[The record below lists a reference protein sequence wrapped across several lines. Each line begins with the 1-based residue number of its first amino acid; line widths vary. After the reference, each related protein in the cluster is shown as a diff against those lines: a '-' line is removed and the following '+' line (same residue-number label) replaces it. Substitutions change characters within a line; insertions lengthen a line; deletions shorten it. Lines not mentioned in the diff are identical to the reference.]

1 MRRRMMGLV
10 LALAASTMVVSVTLT
25 LRAQDRAGLKPA
37 ADSRAQ
43 SPTSVQD
50 ALLQPFHFT
59 FTKPTPLEE
68 VAKQLG
74 RSLNAPVAI
83 DRAALDRQGLK
94 IDDAVQLD
102 LQGVRL
108 KTGLKLLLDQLDLTY
123 KVVPE
128 DNLLVITDATGS
140 TDPLDQV
147 LTEVKTLHR
156 DVHEIQ
162 DALDEIRTALG
173 LDAEGGPR
181 MHKPTIIE
189 EMPPAA
195 GEGEKAKDKDKD
207 KARPKEAPP
216 ASSRSRSRPGA

>member
-1 MRRRMMGLV
+1 MTRRMTGLV
-10 LALAASTMVVSVTLT
+10 LALMASTMAVSVTLS
-25 LRAQDRAGLKPA
+25 LRAQDRPVSKPA

-43 SPTSVQD
+43 TSGSVQD

-147 LTEVKTLHR
+147 ITEVKTLHR
-156 DVHEIQ
+156 DVHDIQ
-162 DALDEIRTALG
+162 DALDEIRAALG

-189 EMPPAA
+189 EMPPDA
-195 GEGEKAKDKDKD
+195 GEGEKAKDKDKG
-207 KARPKEAPP
+207 KASPKEAPP

>member
-1 MRRRMMGLV
+1 MTRRMTGLV
-10 LALAASTMVVSVTLT
+10 LALAATATVVPVTLT
-25 LRAQDRAGLKPA
+25 LRAQDRSGSKPA
-37 ADSRAQ
+37 ADSHPQTVA
-43 SPTSVQD
+43 TVQD

-83 DRAALDRQGLK
+83 DRSALDRQGVK
-94 IDDAVQLD
+94 IDDEVQLD

-123 KVVPE
+123 QVVPE
-128 DNLLVITDATGS
+128 DNRLVITDATGS

-156 DVHEIQ
+156 DIHDIQ
-162 DALDEIRTALG
+162 DAIDEIRTALG

-195 GEGEKAKDKDKD
+195 AEGEKAKDKD

-216 ASSRSRSRPGA
+216 ASSRLRSRPGA